1 MRNNAETEATSRHLA
16 CKQHENAVHEVHVL
30 IRCLNKPVTATV
42 TDHVPEGITSYYVIT
57 MQHEFQCKQDR
68 VALCRFDEGA
78 AARAAARTSD
88 SLAAMGVLPSMVGS
102 GSGPPRAASQ
112 PQGFAAMAPA
122 QGMLGP
128 PPPFQQRNAPR
139 QPPPSSNANAHAGFS
154 SSAYQSDVGN
164 GYGYGQSPP
173 FAAASRPPSGQSHGY
188 AAQAASRPP
197 SGQSHGYAA
206 QAAAQAAADFP
217 SDIFG
222 PIQHSNG
229 IAAHPDP
236 KQAQRGAQFHSD
248 SQAQAMPKAG
258 DWNKELWATN
268 SDRSAPG
275 YSWIQQ
281 QQQQQTG
288 QSQSQQRQSAGPGYE
303 QMPPIPAQHAAAA
316 TRQKAASAP
325 APAGASDLSEWVFF

>member
-1 MRNNAETEATSRHLA
+1 
-16 CKQHENAVHEVHVL
+16 
-30 IRCLNKPVTATV
+30 
-42 TDHVPEGITSYYVIT
+42 

-78 AARAAARTSD
+78 AARAAARAAAATSD
-88 SLAAMGVLPSMVGS
+88 SLAAMGVPPSRVGS
-102 GSGPPRAASQ
+102 GLGPPGAAPQ
-112 PQGFAAMAPA
+112 PQGFAAMAPP
-122 QGMLGP
+122 QGTLGP
-128 PPPFQQRNAPR
+128 PPPFHQRNAPR
-139 QPPPSSNANAHAGFS
+139 QAPPSSTANAHAGFS

-173 FAAASRPPSGQSHGY
+173 SAAASRPPSGQSHGY
-188 AAQAASRPP
+188 AALAASRPS

-222 PIQHSNG
+222 SIQHSNG

-236 KQAQRGAQFHSD
+236 KQAQRGSQFHSE
-248 SQAQAMPKAG
+248 SQAQPMPKAG
-258 DWNKELWATN
+258 DWNKELWATD

-281 QQQQQTG
+281 QQQQQNISSGQQNG
-288 QSQSQQRQSAGPGYE
+288 QSQSQQRQSAGPGFE

-325 APAGASDLSEWVFF
+325 APAETSDVNQWVFF